1 MKVEDILREKGTL
14 VETVRPDSTIQ
25 MAVRRMS
32 MLNIGALVVSRDGEH
47 VDGVLSERDVIRGLT
62 RHGAGLQEMVVA
74 AVMSK
79 NVPLC
84 EPRDTLN
91 TVMSRMTR
99 TRHRH
104 LPVVDGGR
112 LTGLVSIGDVVKHR
126 LQDMELETRVLRDA
140 YLTRP

>member
-25 MAVRRMS
+25 VAVRRMS

-84 EPRDTLN
+84 EPGDTLN